1 MGHAGMNK
9 GKGTTNGVGGFVC
22 QSDLD
27 GRPPRPSVSFAVCA
41 LPGCSVSFR

>member
-9 GKGTTNGVGGFVC
+9 GKGTTNGVGVFVR

-27 GRPPRPSVSFAVCA
+27 GRSPRPSVSIIVCA
-41 LPGCSVSFR
+41 LPNCSASFR